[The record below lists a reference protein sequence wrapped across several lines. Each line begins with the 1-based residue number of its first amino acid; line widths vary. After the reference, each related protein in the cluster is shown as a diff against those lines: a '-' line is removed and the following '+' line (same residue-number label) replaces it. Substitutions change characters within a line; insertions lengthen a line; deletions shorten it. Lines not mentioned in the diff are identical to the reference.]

1 MRYKINSVLYKILVQ
16 VVFIFLSITVLF
28 SIYYIIANALKT
40 PQEFS
45 ASQFALPKGFHIE
58 NFRYIW
64 TEGGI
69 GVTFKNSIILC
80 TISVAVILTLGVLA
94 GFAFTFIKLKGKK
107 TLSYLIISTMY
118 ISPMALIIPLFLQF
132 TKLKL
137 IDSYFGII
145 LIYTAFH
152 LAYSIYLIVTYF
164 KNISE
169 EILEAATIDGCSR
182 IQLLTSILL
191 PLSKSGLIVLSVI
204 NFSLVW
210 NDVLFGF
217 IFLQKPEIQ
226 TVMVAIAKFQ
236 GKYGVGNMTHI
247 LAALF
252 LITIPTVL
260 LYLFAQRFF
269 REGVLAG
276 SIK

>member
-1 MRYKINSVLYKILVQ
+1 
-16 VVFIFLSITVLF
+16 
-28 SIYYIIANALKT
+28 
-40 PQEFS
+40 
-45 ASQFALPKGFHIE
+45 
-58 NFRYIW
+58 
-64 TEGGI
+64 
-69 GVTFKNSIILC
+69 
-80 TISVAVILTLGVLA
+80 
-94 GFAFTFIKLKGKK
+94 
-107 TLSYLIISTMY
+107 
-118 ISPMALIIPLFLQF
+118 MALIIPLFLQF

-137 IDSYFGII
+137 VDSYFGII

-260 LYLFAQRFF
+260 LYLLAQRFF

>member
-16 VVFIFLSITVLF
+16 AVFIFLSLTVLF

-40 PQEFS
+40 PQEFN

-69 GVTFKNSIILC
+69 GVTFKNSLILC

-137 IDSYFGII
+137 VDSYFGII

-260 LYLFAQRFF
+260 LYLLAQRFF

>member
-16 VVFIFLSITVLF
+16 AVFIFLSITVLF
-28 SIYYIIANALKT
+28 SIYYIISNALKT

-45 ASQFALPKGFHIE
+45 ANQFAFPKGFHVE

-69 GVTFKNSIILC
+69 GVTFKNSLMLC
-80 TISVAVILTLGVLA
+80 TISVAVILTLGILA

-107 TLSYLIISTMY
+107 TLSYIIISTMY
-118 ISPMALIIPLFLQF
+118 ISPMALVIPLFLQF
-132 TKLKL
+132 TKLGL
-137 IDSYFGII
+137 VDSYFGII

-164 KNISE
+164 KNIPE

-182 IQLLTSILL
+182 FQLLTSILL

-217 IFLQKPEIQ
+217 IFLQKPQTQ

-247 LAALF
+247 LAALL

-260 LYLFAQRFF
+260 LYLLAQRFF
-269 REGVLAG
+269 REGILAG

>member
-16 VVFIFLSITVLF
+16 AVFIFISITVLF

-94 GFAFTFIKLKGKK
+94 GFAFSFIKLKGKK
-107 TLSYLIISTMY
+107 TLSYVIISTMY
-118 ISPMALIIPLFLQF
+118 ISPMALVIPLFLQF

-164 KNISE
+164 KNIPE

-252 LITIPTVL
+252 LVTIPTVL
-260 LYLFAQRFF
+260 LYLSAQRFF